1 VTTETRP
8 TAPST
13 VAASSEA
20 AANELRALFHQ
31 LNNHIGII
39 LSHAELLEAKADS
52 DANRARAT
60 LVVSTVIDALETV
73 RELRRRILPS

>member
-1 VTTETRP
+1 MTTETER

-13 VAASSEA
+13 GPASSEA

-73 RELRRRILPS
+73 RELRRRTLPS